1 MREELNNLDTIEID
15 GYEDAL
21 NQNVDVE
28 DLETATPYLCVVAID
43 KAILWMNTSTMV
55 L

>member
-1 MREELNNLDTIEID
+1 MRDEYNNLDTIEID

-28 DLETATPYLCVVAID
+28 DLETVTPYL
-43 KAILWMNTSTMV
+43 
-55 L
+55 